1 MEQNLIG
8 RKENKAFMIL
18 SALGI
23 LFVVD
28 VHLGSPLGVLT
39 RIFPYDS
46 FFMPMFT
53 FISGYFFRERNCNS
67 WRSVWDYGLR
77 KVRKLLLPYLGWM
90 VFYSCFN
97 ELLYRAGIW
106 QIHGAS
112 LRELIYGVVTSGV
125 VFAFNS
131 PAWFA
136 PTLFCVS
143 CSYCLLRKLF
153 RKGWQDE
160 IAMVLLATLGGIA
173 VWLSGTAFNS
183 PLHYTLLK
191 TAFFLEFYHLGVWF
205 HNRLETGFDRLPTG
219 TVCLGAMLCNLVLIG
234 RYGSAVEFPVCS
246 TMSGFQSGNPL
257 LPLLTSVTGIAFWV
271 KIAKC
276 LAPVVGQ
283 NPMVNFISDHT
294 FWIMTHHIGGKH
306 LFIALC
312 ALCGATGIDFDQFL
326 SDGLYLYN
334 SHLWCAPATLL
345 FTMAVLVLGGKIW
358 DRIKKLLLK
367 RCFHM
372 RTP

>member
-1 MEQNLIG
+1 MEQNKVG
-8 RKENKAFMIL
+8 RKDNKAFMIL

-39 RIFPYDS
+39 CVFPYDS

-53 FISGYFFRERNCNS
+53 FISGYFFREHNCSS
-67 WRSVWDYGLR
+67 WRSVWEYSLG

-106 QIHGAS
+106 QIRGAS
-112 LRELIYGVVTSGV
+112 LREMIYGVVTSGV

-143 CSYCLLRKLF
+143 CSYCLLRRLF
-153 RKGWQDE
+153 RKCWNNG
-160 IAMVLLATLGGIA
+160 IAIVLLAALGGIA
-173 VWLSGTAFNS
+173 VWLSGTDFNT

-191 TAFFLEFYHLGVWF
+191 TAFFMEFYHLGLWF
-205 HNRLETGFDRLPTG
+205 HDRLKSGFDRLSTG
-219 TVCLGAMLCNLVLIG
+219 TVCLAAVLCNLVLIG

-257 LPLLTSVTGIAFWV
+257 LPLLTSVTGIAFWL

-276 LAPVVGQ
+276 LVPVVGQ
-283 NPMVNFISDHT
+283 NPLVNFISDHT
-294 FWIMTHHIGGKH
+294 FWIMTHHIGVKH
-306 LFIALC
+306 LFIGLC
-312 ALCGATGIDFDQFL
+312 ALCGAVGIDYDQFF

-334 SHLWCAPATLL
+334 SHSWCAPATLL
-345 FTMAVLVLGGKIW
+345 FTMAVLVLTGKLW
-358 DRIKKLLLK
+358 EQFKNGLLRRK
-367 RCFHM
+367 GK
-372 RTP
+372 